1 MIVDESLFYINLK
14 YMKINSLLNQE
25 NKVNVDKEMIQR

>member
-25 NKVNVDKEMIQR
+25 KKVNVDKEMIQR